1 MKKKLITVLVA
12 TFLLLTA
19 CDVAKESKESSIP
32 TTEIS
37 TENSVTSILD
47 QDFPIY
53 KVVIKGEYLRSEP
66 EVGYNIITGLDYG
79 STVVV
84 LKELSFFSLVYTQDR
99 LYGYVNCSSIEPTGE
114 TQRLSIDPESVVISS
129 PEDVENKI
137 SVGPDTVIPDDIV
150 INNSY
155 SATLVRNI
163 DIDFRQK
170 VLTAL
175 LGKDYKSYG
184 STEYESMDP
193 SIPYRTVR
201 IDEKNGSIWFYDAMV
216 TGDRDGEYQAP
227 KMNMLP
233 DESLP
238 IAQKKAAEIV
248 GVERVAIPSQS
259 WMKYLRVSCSSADE
273 YETAF
278 RETDSHTFVFERQIY
293 DGVYILD
300 GGVKVTI
307 GMNGIAAM
315 EIDCADYLASGSESM
330 AVLPL
335 EEALKIANKACNYS
349 ATLLYAGLEYSN
361 SLTKDGNYNLSWY
374 FLTDNGVYV
383 VDCVKKDA
391 VRI

>member
-37 TENSVTSILD
+37 TENSVTSIVD
-47 QDFPIY
+47 RDFPIY

-155 SATLVRNI
+155 PATLVRNI

-170 VLTAL
+170 VLSAL
-175 LGKDYKSYG
+175 LGKNYKSYG
-184 STEYESMDP
+184 STEYESTDP
-193 SIPYRTVR
+193 SIPYRTAR

-216 TGDRDGEYQAP
+216 TGNRDGEYQAP

-293 DGVYILD
+293 DGVFILN

-307 GMNGIAAM
+307 GVNGISEM
-315 EIDCADYLASGSESM
+315 TIDCSNYEPAGTDVQKPISLD
-330 AVLPL
+330 
-335 EEALKIANKACNYS
+335 EALKIANKACDYS
-349 ATLLYAGLEYSN
+349 AVLIYADIVYSN
-361 SLTKDGNYNLSWY
+361 YVTGDDRYNLSWY
-374 FLTDNGVYV
+374 LVTDKGDFV
-383 VDCVKKDA
+383 VDCVKKET
-391 VRI
+391 RR

>member
-37 TENSVTSILD
+37 TENSVTSIVD
-47 QDFPIY
+47 RDFPIY

-84 LKELSFFSLVYTQDR
+84 LKEQSFFSLVYTQDR

-155 SATLVRNI
+155 PATLVRNI

-175 LGKDYKSYG
+175 LGKNYKSYG
-184 STEYESMDP
+184 STEYESTDP
-193 SIPYRTVR
+193 SIPYRMVR
-201 IDEKNGSIWFYDAMV
+201 IDEKNGSIWFYDAMI

-293 DGVYILD
+293 DGVFILN

-307 GMNGIAAM
+307 GVNGISEM
-315 EIDCADYLASGSESM
+315 TIDCSNYEPAGTDVQKPISLD
-330 AVLPL
+330 
-335 EEALKIANKACNYS
+335 EALKIANKACDYS
-349 ATLLYAGLEYSN
+349 AVLIYADIVYSN
-361 SLTKDGNYNLSWY
+361 YVTGDDRYNLSWY
-374 FLTDNGVYV
+374 LVTDKGVFV
-383 VDCVKKDA
+383 VDCIKKET
-391 VRI
+391 RR

>member
-47 QDFPIY
+47 RDFPIY

-66 EVGYNIITGLDYG
+66 VVGYNVITGLDYG

-114 TQRLSIDPESVVISS
+114 TQRLSIDPESVVVSS
-129 PEDVENKI
+129 QEDVSNKI
-137 SVGPDTVIPDDIV
+137 TVGSDAVIPGDNV
-150 INNSY
+150 INSKYPSTIVRTIDNDY
-155 SATLVRNI
+155 QKKMLV
-163 DIDFRQK
+163 
-170 VLTAL
+170 AL
-175 LGKDYKSYG
+175 LGKNYKTIASN
-184 STEYESMDP
+184 EYESIDP
-193 SIPYRTVR
+193 SIANRTVR

-216 TGDRDGEYQAP
+216 TGERDGEYQAP

-233 DESLP
+233 EESLP

-248 GVERVAIPSQS
+248 GAERVAIPSQS
-259 WMKYLRVSCSSADE
+259 WMKYLRVSCSSAAE

-293 DGVYILD
+293 DEVYILD

>member
-1 MKKKLITVLVA
+1 MRKIRTALISVI
-12 TFLLLTA
+12 LLMTTA
-19 CDVAKESKESSIP
+19 CNAAKETTGSSAFTAKDNSETP
-32 TTEIS
+32 TTVI
-37 TENSVTSILD
+37 VA
-47 QDFPIY
+47 QDFPLY
-53 KVVIKGEYLRSEP
+53 EVVIKGSYLRSEP

-84 LKELSFFSLVYTQDR
+84 LKEFSFFSLVYTQDG

-114 TQRLSIDPESVVISS
+114 TQRLSIDPESVVVSS

-155 SATLVRNI
+155 PATLVRNI

-184 STEYESMDP
+184 STEYESTDP

-293 DGVYILD
+293 DGVFILN

-307 GMNGIAAM
+307 GVNGISEM
-315 EIDCADYLASGSESM
+315 TIDCSNYEPAGTDVQKPISLD
-330 AVLPL
+330 
-335 EEALKIANKACNYS
+335 EALKIANKACDYS
-349 ATLLYAGLEYSN
+349 AMLIYADIVYSN
-361 SLTKDGNYNLSWY
+361 YVTGDDRYNLSWY
-374 FLTDNGVYV
+374 LVTDKGVFV
-383 VDCVKKDA
+383 VDCVKKET
-391 VRI
+391 RR

>member
-37 TENSVTSILD
+37 TEKSVTSIVD
-47 QDFPIY
+47 RDFPIY

-155 SATLVRNI
+155 PATLVRNI

-170 VLTAL
+170 VLSAL
-175 LGKDYKSYG
+175 LGKNYKSYG
-184 STEYESMDP
+184 STEYESTDP
-193 SIPYRTVR
+193 SIPYRTAR

-216 TGDRDGEYQAP
+216 TGVRDGEYQAP

-248 GVERVAIPSQS
+248 GAERVAIPSQS

-293 DGVYILD
+293 DGVYILN

-307 GMNGIAAM
+307 GVNGISEM
-315 EIDCADYLASGSESM
+315 TIDCSNYEPAGTDVQKPISLD
-330 AVLPL
+330 
-335 EEALKIANKACNYS
+335 EALKIANKACDYS
-349 ATLLYAGLEYSN
+349 AVLIYADIVYSN
-361 SLTKDGNYNLSWY
+361 YVTGDDRYNLSWY
-374 FLTDNGVYV
+374 LVTDKGVFV
-383 VDCVKKDA
+383 VDCVKKET
-391 VRI
+391 RR

>member
-1 MKKKLITVLVA
+1 MKNCYKRIR
-12 TFLLLTA
+12 
-19 CDVAKESKESSIP
+19 
-32 TTEIS
+32 
-37 TENSVTSILD
+37 ILNTMSYR
-47 QDFPIY
+47 DFPIY

-155 SATLVRNI
+155 PATLVRNI

-170 VLTAL
+170 VLSAL
-175 LGKDYKSYG
+175 LGKNYKSYG
-184 STEYESMDP
+184 STEYESTDP
-193 SIPYRTVR
+193 SIPYRTAR

-216 TGDRDGEYQAP
+216 TGNRDGEYQAP

-293 DGVYILD
+293 DGVFILN

-307 GMNGIAAM
+307 GVNGISEM
-315 EIDCADYLASGSESM
+315 TIDCSNYEPAGTDVQKPISLD
-330 AVLPL
+330 
-335 EEALKIANKACNYS
+335 EALKIANKACDYS
-349 ATLLYAGLEYSN
+349 AVLIYADIVYSN
-361 SLTKDGNYNLSWY
+361 YVTGDDRYNLSWY
-374 FLTDNGVYV
+374 LVTDKGVFV
-383 VDCVKKDA
+383 VDCVKKET
-391 VRI
+391 RR

>member
-37 TENSVTSILD
+37 TENSVTSIVD
-47 QDFPIY
+47 RDFPIY

-155 SATLVRNI
+155 PATLVRNI

-170 VLTAL
+170 MLTAL
-175 LGKDYKSYG
+175 LGKNYKSYG
-184 STEYESMDP
+184 STEYESTDP

-216 TGDRDGEYQAP
+216 TGERDGEYQAP
-227 KMNMLP
+227 KMNTLP
-233 DESLP
+233 EESLP

-248 GVERVAIPSQS
+248 GAERVAIPSQS
-259 WMKYLRVSCSSADE
+259 WMKYLRASCSSAAE

-307 GMNGIAAM
+307 GMNGIAEM
-315 EIDCADYLASGSESM
+315 TIDCSNYEPAGTDVQKPISLD
-330 AVLPL
+330 
-335 EEALKIANKACNYS
+335 EALKIANKACDYS
-349 ATLLYAGLEYSN
+349 AVLIYADIVYSN
-361 SLTKDGNYNLSWY
+361 YVTGDDRYNLSWY
-374 FLTDNGVYV
+374 LVTDKGVFV
-383 VDCVKKDA
+383 VDCVKKET
-391 VRI
+391 RR